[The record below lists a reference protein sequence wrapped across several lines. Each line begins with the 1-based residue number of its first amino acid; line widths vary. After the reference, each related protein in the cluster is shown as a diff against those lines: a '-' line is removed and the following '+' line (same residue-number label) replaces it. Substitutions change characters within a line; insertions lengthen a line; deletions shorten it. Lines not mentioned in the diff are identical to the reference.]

1 MCTFDPDIA
10 KKTMAPNLSQAD
22 RLAYIAG
29 EREFILD
36 LLEDA
41 KDCKWVYQAL
51 IECTLVAAKVA
62 GSLSLEAKRQI
73 QNWLVELRRLDPLRK
88 GRWDNL
94 EESLQ

>member
-10 KKTMAPNLSQAD
+10 KGTMAPNLSPAD
-22 RLAYIAG
+22 RQTYIAR

-62 GSLSLEAKRQI
+62 GSLSLDAKQQI
-73 QNWLVELRRLDPLRK
+73 QNWLVELQRLDPLRR

-94 EESLQ
+94 KESLQ